1 MPQSKTEAFF
11 CCLISTFVLL
21 KFTMKILFKLL
32 PILILALSVSCK
44 KDNPN
49 TQDDLQRFAMET
61 KMYQLS
67 VLGNQAMMSFVESHG
82 QKDIVAK
89 FQYKKATES
98 NWIDAVYSDK
108 NNILLASLSTKTM
121 YHIRVALSKG
131 TEIRYSNVDSFKTKS
146 FYINYDKFFS
156 GPANLHDNSNGI
168 FSIEGAKHTIFGGG
182 FSNEAAI
189 KVAFVSIENAADVFT
204 VDATIVDDSTL
215 YFNIPRNL
223 IADLPY
229 LRNKVYS
236 CTIGEVPLVGFK
248 SYTEKNFAVR
258 GDLSIT
264 NRDIHIASFTTEA
277 VSCRVVTLYGF
288 FATHETESVTPV
300 NVYDISMRLNER
312 KLIIRNA
319 TTGDFLTE
327 VSILPTGSPLCDAEG
342 RAYADFVSLNKTM
355 IYYHEVL
362 NVVFKTTLPNGAYSV
377 QLKQTSQDGSV
388 LTSNIFNINL

>member
-1 MPQSKTEAFF
+1 
-11 CCLISTFVLL
+11 
-21 KFTMKILFKLL
+21 MKILFKLL

-49 TQDDLQRFAMET
+49 TQDDLQRFAHET
-61 KMYQLS
+61 KMYPIS
-67 VLGNQAMMSFVESHG
+67 ILGNQATMSFVEKHG
-82 QKDIVAK
+82 QKEVVAR

-98 NWIDAVYSDK
+98 NWVDAIYSDK
-108 NNILLASLSTKTM
+108 NNILLTELTTKTM

-131 TEIRYSNVDSFKTKS
+131 AEFRYSHVDSFKTKS
-146 FYINYDKFFS
+146 VYINYEKFFS

-168 FSIEGAKHTIFGGG
+168 FSIEGAKHTISGGG

-189 KVAFVSIENAADVFT
+189 KVAFASIDNAADVFT
-204 VDATIVDDSTL
+204 VDATIANDSTL

-223 IADLPY
+223 ISDLPY
-229 LRNKVYS
+229 VRNKVYS
-236 CTIGEVPLVGFK
+236 CTVGDVPLIGYK
-248 SYTEKNFAVR
+248 SYIEKNFAVR
-258 GDLSIT
+258 GDMSIT
-264 NRDIHIASFTTEA
+264 NRDIYIASFTTEA

-288 FATHETESVTPV
+288 FATHETESVTPI

-319 TTGDFLTE
+319 ATGDLLTE

-362 NVVFKTTLPNGAYSV
+362 NVVFKTTLPSGAYTV

-388 LTSNIFNINL
+388 LTSNMFSIYL